1 MTASTGFAPPCGWRC
16 GHERSSAAA
25 TRFRVACFSA
35 GLSRRRHVVAWSLFI
50 ALCAIVV
57 EPRAGT
63 TDARSPL
70 ARPHRPDAVAS
81 WPRYRRRGRCSHH
94 SQSALEP
101 ALTSARSPDAL
112 LIGASVS
119 KTASISWSRVG
130 RGGVQGGSE
139 PLDQFIGRKGGINAR
154 AARFFQGAGKGSNLA
169 SQFED
174 INLK

>member
-1 MTASTGFAPPCGWRC
+1 
-16 GHERSSAAA
+16 
-25 TRFRVACFSA
+25 
-35 GLSRRRHVVAWSLFI
+35 
-50 ALCAIVV
+50 
-57 EPRAGT
+57 
-63 TDARSPL
+63 
-70 ARPHRPDAVAS
+70 
-81 WPRYRRRGRCSHH
+81 
-94 SQSALEP
+94 
-101 ALTSARSPDAL
+101 